1 MMAERKN
8 SKYEYL
14 LTLYYNRTL
23 NIDDIFKYIRES
35 MKDFPYD
42 YRYVLLK
49 EDISDILK
57 EKILKSYTDEELDML
72 FYILESNIYKT
83 TFDSIQREE
92 NEIFN
97 AVNDK
102 KVLKNC
108 ILEYKNR
115 FLI

>member
-1 MMAERKN
+1 MMAEIEN

-23 NIDDIFKYIRES
+23 NIDDIFKYIKES
-35 MKDFPYD
+35 IKDFPYD

-49 EDISDILK
+49 EDISDVVK

-83 TFDSIQREE
+83 TFESMQREE

-97 AVNDK
+97 TNNDK
-102 KVLKNC
+102 KVLEKCND
-108 ILEYKNR
+108 EYKKR
-115 FLI
+115 F